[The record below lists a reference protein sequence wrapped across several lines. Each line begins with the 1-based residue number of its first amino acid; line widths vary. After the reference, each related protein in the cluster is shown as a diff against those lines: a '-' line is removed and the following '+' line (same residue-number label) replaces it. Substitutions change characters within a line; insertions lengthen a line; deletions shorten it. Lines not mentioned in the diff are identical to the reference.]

1 MCGVVDYDYE
11 NYKIEPRFAA
21 DITEVI
27 ELVAPQNLEIFQVND
42 LVNLKWDMVNG
53 ADGYEVEYA
62 TSPDGEWNSA
72 TGSFDFISEPGKVIW
87 VAVTDYNQRRFYR
100 VKAAR

>member
-1 MCGVVDYDYE
+1 VCGVVDYDYE

-42 LVNLKWDMVNG
+42 LVNLKWSMQHHQMVSG
-53 ADGYEVEYA
+53 IAQQEVLILFQ
-62 TSPDGEWNSA
+62 NL
-72 TGSFDFISEPGKVIW
+72 GK
-87 VAVTDYNQRRFYR
+87 
-100 VKAAR
+100 